1 MAQDNIDPQEVAKF
15 EAMAHRWWDPEGDFR
30 PLHDLN
36 PLRCQ
41 WIADRAPLAGARLL
55 DVGCGGGLVSEAMAR
70 YGAEVTGVD
79 AAEGPLTVA
88 RLHALDGG
96 LEIRYLHST
105 VEGLGEEEAPFDVIT
120 CLEML
125 EHVPDPGAVV
135 AACAERLK
143 PGGHL
148 FLSTLNRSLKSWL
161 FGVVGAEYVL
171 NLLPRGTHE
180 YEKFLRPSEL
190 AGLGRKAGLR
200 LEGIAGLHYDPIRRK
215 AWLNARADVNYLMHF
230 TR

>member
-41 WIADRAPLAGARLL
+41 WIADRAPLADARLL

-105 VEGLGEEEAPFDVIT
+105 VEGLAEGEAPFDVIT

-135 AACAERLK
+135 AACAKHLK

-148 FLSTLNRSLKSWL
+148 FLSTLNRSLKAWL

-200 LEGIAGLHYDPIRRK
+200 LQGIAGIHYDPIRRK

>member
-1 MAQDNIDPQEVAKF
+1 MAKHNIDQEVAKF
-15 EAMAHRWWDPEGDFR
+15 EAMAHWWDPETSAPSTNRIPSAASGLPTVR
-30 PLHDLN
+30 PL
-36 PLRCQ
+36 R
-41 WIADRAPLAGARLL
+41 GRLL

-105 VEGLGEEEAPFDVIT
+105 VEGLGAEEGPFDVIT

-148 FLSTLNRSLKSWL
+148 FLSTLTRSLKSV
-161 FGVVGAEYVL
+161 FGVVG
-171 NLLPRGTHE
+171 RSM
-180 YEKFLRPSEL
+180 F
-190 AGLGRKAGLR
+190 
-200 LEGIAGLHYDPIRRK
+200 
-215 AWLNARADVNYLMHF
+215 
-230 TR
+230 

>member
-1 MAQDNIDPQEVAKF
+1 
-15 EAMAHRWWDPEGDFR
+15 
-30 PLHDLN
+30 
-36 PLRCQ
+36 
-41 WIADRAPLAGARLL
+41 
-55 DVGCGGGLVSEAMAR
+55 MAR
-70 YGAEVTGVD
+70 YGAKVTGVD

-105 VEGLGEEEAPFDVIT
+105 VEGLGDEEGPFDVIT

-135 AACAERLK
+135 AACAKRLK
-143 PGGHL
+143 PGGQL

-200 LEGIAGLHYDPIRRK
+200 LQGIAGLHYDPIRRK